1 MLTSSEIHPHII
13 RRGLDSLIHISAND
27 CKECRYL
34 TALSFR
40 KLSLSAALH
49 NTLVNGLQNIISLA
63 KDQDIK
69 IRKHAPAALR
79 DLCASGK
86 EHDLFFKLGVPS
98 FMVELVR
105 ENDKEVQII
114 AVAALR
120 HLASSDKITYDFVV

>member
-1 MLTSSEIHPHII
+1 
-13 RRGLDSLIHISAND
+13 
-27 CKECRYL
+27 
-34 TALSFR
+34 
-40 KLSLSAALH
+40 
-49 NTLVNGLQNIISLA
+49 LQNIISLA